1 MNVTRDKLLYNMHN
15 HENETITLK
24 KAEILVFVQSV
35 GEGDY
40 NLETLRCHP
49 PACMAGF
56 GF

>member
-1 MNVTRDKLLYNMHN
+1 MNVTRDKLLNNIHN

-24 KAEILVFVQSV
+24 IAEILVFVLSV

-49 PACMAGF
+49 PSSMAGF